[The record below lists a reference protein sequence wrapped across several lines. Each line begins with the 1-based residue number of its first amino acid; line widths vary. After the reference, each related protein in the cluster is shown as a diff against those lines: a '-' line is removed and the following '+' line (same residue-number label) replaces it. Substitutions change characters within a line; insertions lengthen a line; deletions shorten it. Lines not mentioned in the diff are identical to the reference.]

1 MLNEDVLKEFIFEC
15 EMRRL
20 SKRTIQ
26 SYRNANL
33 RMMKYLEQEF
43 HITELEQ
50 THHLAIRAYVQYQTA
65 QGLAETYINR
75 NMIAYRCYFNYCIK
89 ENYITNNPMD
99 RISKQKEPIVMIE
112 TFNDDEVKRLI
123 GVFKGPRFLDV
134 RNQLLMVMFFDT
146 GMRNSEMCDLKIED
160 LRDTYIRVMGKG
172 KKMRYLPITPFIN
185 KYLIRYLRVRESYI
199 KDKLCYQTEYL
210 FLSQKGKRLTP
221 EAMEHILKKAGEKA
235 IVRSHIRVSPHTCRH
250 FYAQS
255 QLKNG
260 CDLYTVSKLLGHSKV
275 DTTKRY
281 LQSMQDEDLMEIAS
295 KTSPLM
301 RLK

>member
-1 MLNEDVLKEFIFEC
+1 MLNEDVLKEFLFEC
-15 EMRRL
+15 EVRKL
-20 SKRTIQ
+20 SKRTVQ

-33 RMMKYLEQEF
+33 RMMKYLEKEF
-43 HITELEQ
+43 NITELEQ
-50 THHLAIRAYVQYQTA
+50 THHLAIRAYIKYQTS

-75 NMIAYRCYFNYCIK
+75 NIIAYRCYFKYCVQ
-89 ENYITNNPMD
+89 EGYITNNPMEKV
-99 RISKQKEPIVMIE
+99 SKQKEPIVMIE
-112 TFNDDEVKRLI
+112 TFNNDEVKRLI
-123 GVFKGPRFLDV
+123 NVFKGPRFLDV

-146 GMRNSEMCDLKIED
+146 GMRNSEMCDLKLED
-160 LRDTYIRVMGKG
+160 LRDTYIHVLGKG
-172 KKMRYLPITPFIN
+172 KKVRYLPITPFMN
-185 KYLIRYLRVRESYI
+185 KFLIRYLRVREAYI
-199 KDKLCYQTEYL
+199 KNKFAYQTEYL

-221 EAMEHILKKAGEKA
+221 EAMEYILKQAAERTT
-235 IVRSHIRVSPHTCRH
+235 IRSHIRVSPHTCRH

-281 LQSMQDEDLMEIAS
+281 LQSMQDEDLMELAV

-301 RLK
+301 RL

>member
-1 MLNEDVLKEFIFEC
+1 MLNEDVLKEFLFEC
-15 EMRRL
+15 EVRKL
-20 SKRTIQ
+20 SKRTVQ

-33 RMMKYLEQEF
+33 RMMKYLEKEF
-43 HITELEQ
+43 NITELEQ
-50 THHLAIRAYVQYQTA
+50 THHLAIRAYIKYQTS

-75 NMIAYRCYFNYCIK
+75 NIIAYRCYFKYCVQ
-89 ENYITNNPMD
+89 EGYITNNPMEKV
-99 RISKQKEPIVMIE
+99 SKQKEPIVMIE
-112 TFNDDEVKRLI
+112 TFNNDEVKRLI
-123 GVFKGPRFLDV
+123 NVFKGPRFLDV

-146 GMRNSEMCDLKIED
+146 GMRNSEMCDLKLED
-160 LRDTYIRVMGKG
+160 LRDTYIHVLGKG
-172 KKMRYLPITPFIN
+172 KMVRYLPITPFMN
-185 KYLIRYLRVRESYI
+185 KFLIRYLRVREAYI
-199 KDKLCYQTEYL
+199 KNKFAYQTEYL

-221 EAMEHILKKAGEKA
+221 EAMEYILKQAAERTT
-235 IVRSHIRVSPHTCRH
+235 IRSHIRVSPHTCRH

-281 LQSMQDEDLMEIAS
+281 LQSMQDEDLMELAV

-301 RLK
+301 RL

>member
-43 HITELEQ
+43 HTTELEQ

-65 QGLAETYINR
+65 QGLAETY
-75 NMIAYRCYFNYCIK
+75 
-89 ENYITNNPMD
+89 D

-112 TFNDDEVKRLI
+112 TFNDDEVKRLVC
-123 GVFKGPRFLDV
+123 VFKGPRFLDV
-134 RNQLLMVMFFDT
+134 RNQLIMVMFFDT
-146 GMRNSEMCDLKIED
+146 GMRNSEMCDLKMED

-172 KKMRYLPITPFIN
+172 KKIRYLPITPFIN

-210 FLSQKGKRLTP
+210 
-221 EAMEHILKKAGEKA
+221 
-235 IVRSHIRVSPHTCRH
+235 
-250 FYAQS
+250 
-255 QLKNG
+255 
-260 CDLYTVSKLLGHSKV
+260 
-275 DTTKRY
+275 
-281 LQSMQDEDLMEIAS
+281 
-295 KTSPLM
+295 
-301 RLK
+301 

>member
-75 NMIAYRCYFNYCIK
+75 NMIAYRCYFSYCVK
-89 ENYITNNPMD
+89 ENYIANNPMD

-112 TFNDDEVKRLI
+112 TFNDDEVKRLVC
-123 GVFKGPRFLDV
+123 VFKGPRFLDV
-134 RNQLLMVMFFDT
+134 RNQLIMVMFFDT
-146 GMRNSEMCDLKIED
+146 GMRNSEMCDLKMED
-160 LRDTYIRVMGKG
+160 LRDTYIRVVGKG
-172 KKMRYLPITPFIN
+172 KKIRYLPITPFIN

-210 FLSQKGKRLTP
+210 
-221 EAMEHILKKAGEKA
+221 
-235 IVRSHIRVSPHTCRH
+235 
-250 FYAQS
+250 
-255 QLKNG
+255 
-260 CDLYTVSKLLGHSKV
+260 
-275 DTTKRY
+275 
-281 LQSMQDEDLMEIAS
+281 
-295 KTSPLM
+295 
-301 RLK
+301 

>member
-1 MLNEDVLKEFIFEC
+1 
-15 EMRRL
+15 
-20 SKRTIQ
+20 
-26 SYRNANL
+26 
-33 RMMKYLEQEF
+33 
-43 HITELEQ
+43 
-50 THHLAIRAYVQYQTA
+50 
-65 QGLAETYINR
+65 
-75 NMIAYRCYFNYCIK
+75 
-89 ENYITNNPMD
+89 
-99 RISKQKEPIVMIE
+99 MIE